1 MGKYNNRDI
10 MKDLDSFCKPVT
22 ENHIDY
28 SGIMWLFNRYT
39 RAHLKEGDEQI
50 DIWWVYLM
58 TERLIAGVR
67 ALANEK
73 EELEEKYKRLEEIE
87 KESAKEY
94 TGMYE
99 MYRKAWEYQMKELK
113 QEKDRIE
120 RERDD
125 QKGHI
130 EELKTAETKA
140 RIENNRLK
148 EQVEM
153 LEKTLEEVRHMGTVN
168 GHYMERARVK
178 NGAKTAYK
186 EEASEEKVYEYLV
199 KGYSRKQIAETLNV
213 HVGTIG
219 RRIKALERQ
228 GITLPEK
235 GKQRSR

>member
-22 ENHIDY
+22 ESQIDFH
-28 SGIMWLFNRYT
+28 GIMWLFNRYT
-39 RAHLKEGDEQI
+39 RAYLKEGDEQI
-50 DIWWVYLM
+50 DMRWVYLM

-73 EELEEKYKRLEEIE
+73 EELEEKYKRLEESAEENE
-87 KESAKEY
+87 KENME
-94 TGMYE
+94 MYE
-99 MYRKAWEYQMKELK
+99 MYRQGWEYQMKELK
-113 QEKDRIE
+113 WEKERIE
-120 RERDD
+120 RERDE

-130 EELKTAETKA
+130 EELKTAETKV

-153 LEKTLEEVRHMGTVN
+153 LERTLEEVKRMGAVN

-199 KGYSRKQIAETLNV
+199 KGYSPEQIAEQLNV
-213 HVGTIG
+213 HIGTIY
-219 RRIKALERQ
+219 RRKKALKGN

>member
-22 ENHIDY
+22 ESQIDFH
-28 SGIMWLFNRYT
+28 GIMWLFNRYT
-39 RAHLKEGDEQI
+39 RAYLKEGDEQI
-50 DIWWVYLM
+50 DMRWVYLM

-73 EELEEKYKRLEEIE
+73 EELEEKYKRLEESAEENE
-87 KESAKEY
+87 KENME
-94 TGMYE
+94 MYE
-99 MYRKAWEYQMKELK
+99 MYRQGWEYQMKELK
-113 QEKDRIE
+113 WEKERIE
-120 RERDD
+120 RERDE

-130 EELKTAETKA
+130 EELKTAETKV

-199 KGYSRKQIAETLNV
+199 KGYSPEQIAEQLNV
-213 HVGTIG
+213 HIGTIY
-219 RRIKALERQ
+219 RRKKALKGK

>member
-1 MGKYNNRDI
+1 
-10 MKDLDSFCKPVT
+10 
-22 ENHIDY
+22 
-28 SGIMWLFNRYT
+28 
-39 RAHLKEGDEQI
+39 
-50 DIWWVYLM
+50 
-58 TERLIAGVR
+58 
-67 ALANEK
+67 
-73 EELEEKYKRLEEIE
+73 
-87 KESAKEY
+87 
-94 TGMYE
+94 
-99 MYRKAWEYQMKELK
+99 MKELK
-113 QEKDRIE
+113 WEKERIE
-120 RERDD
+120 RERDE

-153 LEKTLEEVRHMGTVN
+153 LERTLEEVKQMGTVN

-199 KGYSRKQIAETLNV
+199 KGYSRKQIAEKLNV

-219 RRIKALERQ
+219 RRIEALERQ